1 MAENLENK
9 FVWNR
14 KPDGRYFKNVIP
26 NNILCQNLWILEI
39 IWYILKFRN
48 IWILRFSKTK
58 TDFFF
63 NFKCLVNEEWNGY
76 TASDLLTNFM
86 GEFTFC
92 NAEEYSVKTQKQP
105 PKVFSKISQNS
116 QENTCRTLF
125 STKMH
130 RAYNFNKKGTQLSQ
144 LFSCEFY
151 EIFNTNFFTENL
163 WMVLQ
168 TMCPKTKKI
177 KLLIQGLA

>member
-1 MAENLENK
+1 MKKGISCIIQYKRIKMAENLENK

-105 PKVFSKISQNS
+105 PKVFYIKRCSREFRKIHKKIHVSDS
-116 QENTCRTLF
+116 L
-125 STKMH
+125 
-130 RAYNFNKKGTQLSQ
+130 FNKNASG
-144 LFSCEFY
+144 
-151 EIFNTNFFTENL
+151 
-163 WMVLQ
+163 LQ
-168 TMCPKTKKI
+168 F
-177 KLLIQGLA
+177 

>member
-1 MAENLENK
+1 MKKGISSIIQYKRIKMAENPENK

-39 IWYILKFRN
+39 IWYILKFKN

-63 NFKCLVNEEWNGY
+63 NFKC
-76 TASDLLTNFM
+76 LTNFM

-105 PKVFSKISQNS
+105 PKVFYIKRCSRKFRKIHKKIHVSDS
-116 QENTCRTLF
+116 L
-125 STKMH
+125 
-130 RAYNFNKKGTQLSQ
+130 FNKNASG
-144 LFSCEFY
+144 
-151 EIFNTNFFTENL
+151 
-163 WMVLQ
+163 LQ
-168 TMCPKTKKI
+168 F
-177 KLLIQGLA
+177 